1 MQEILSTLKYVLKVN
16 TSVNKETSD
25 FLANFMFLCSQIW
38 PFHSSKQFIGR
49 VAFGILN
56 MINVF

>member
-38 PFHSSKQFIGR
+38 PLHSSNQFLGR

-56 MINVF
+56 MKNVF